1 MAGPIV
7 FISHQRVRPGKLEG
21 FRSAF
26 ASVATSIEADKPGTI
41 VFLAFASEDETEVR
55 IVHMFPDA
63 AAMDQHMVGVME
75 RSALAREFME
85 TTAFEVYGRL
95 SARFAEVM
103 RQAAGG
109 GISLTVMPDQIGGYV
124 RPAER

>member
-1 MAGPIV
+1 MTAPIV

-26 ASVATSIEADKPGTI
+26 ASVSSAIEADKPGTV
-41 VFLAFASEDETEVR
+41 VFLAFASEDSTEVR
-55 IVHMFPDA
+55 IVHIFPDA
-63 AAMDQHMVGVME
+63 AAMDRHMVGLAE

-85 TTAFEVYGRL
+85 TTAFEVFGRP
-95 SARFAEVM
+95 SDGFAEIM

-109 GISLTVMPDQIGGYV
+109 GVSSTVMPDPIGGYM